1 MACHLHSAQLLSGS
15 LALFSFGLVGSLH
28 CLGMCG
34 PLSSLV
40 TQDAK
45 PRQALALYHLGR
57 ISAYSGLGAVL
68 AVLGSPLQAALPW
81 PWLPLLWSIPLLL
94 FALRP
99 VKAPAWMA
107 AWHRKAWTRTLAW
120 PAPRRALALGLLTP
134 LLPCGLLYAAAASA
148 LAAPSPWSAAGWM
161 AAFALGSAPG
171 LFLGQTGMLWL
182 ARARGGAW
190 PGRLQRV
197 SAALTA
203 AVILYLSRPS

>member
-1 MACHLHSAQLLSGS
+1 MACHLHSVQALSGS

-34 PLSSLV
+34 PLSSLMAN
-40 TQDAK
+40 DAK
-45 PRQALALYHLGR
+45 PRQALALYHAGR
-57 ISAYSGLGAVL
+57 LTAYSVLGAAL
-68 AVLGSPLQAALPW
+68 ALLGSPLRLALPW
-81 PWLPLLWSIPLLL
+81 PWAPLLWSLPLLL

-99 VKAPAWMA
+99 VTAPAWMA
-107 AWHRKAWTRTLAW
+107 ALHRQAWTRTLAW
-120 PAPRRALALGLLTP
+120 PASRRAIALGLLTP

-148 LAAPSPWSAAGWM
+148 LAAPSPAAAAGWM

-197 SAALTA
+197 SAAVTA
-203 AVILYLSRPS
+203 LVILYLSKPD